1 MCNVAE
7 RLRDDIKSIKLISW
21 PPRVEELEEEEELS
35 PLVVQ
40 FLFALRGKKGVDLSP
55 SILALT
61 SPITQYVTKQPT
73 TTAINATIT
82 LHGMTC
88 SKELVDS
95 FIGWAWGSAT

>member
-1 MCNVAE
+1 MCNVAQ

-21 PPRVEELEEEEELS
+21 PPRVEELEREEKFS

-40 FLFALRGKKGVDLSP
+40 LLSALRGKKGVDLSP
-55 SILALT
+55 STLALT
-61 SPITQYVTKQPT
+61 SLITQYITKQPT
-73 TTAINATIT
+73 TTAINAIIT

-95 FIGWAWGSAT
+95 YYI